1 MKNKLEQ
8 IAELLPDG
16 LSETG
21 LQEVMELVEGTVQE
35 RLAEEVKLMEV
46 KVSGFLRTKID
57 ELKEVAQQ
65 ELESNDEVL
74 RGYRMFENVRA
85 LVANE
90 IDSSDVD
97 SAVAQKDK
105 TIEELQES
113 LNSLNEK
120 YKGSLHENTMLND
133 KVSSLNEENEQLTE
147 SAKLP
152 FKSSES
158 AVVITNET
166 DSSRPSSEAVNNIF
180 LTEDVI
186 NLANTQAV
194 LKD

>member
-1 MKNKLEQ
+1 MKNKIEQ

-21 LQEVMELVEGTVQE
+21 LQEVMELVENAVQE
-35 RLAEEVKLMEV
+35 RLAEEVKLMEA

-74 RGYRMFENVRA
+74 RGYRMFENIRA
-85 LVANE
+85 LVANDIE
-90 IDSSDVD
+90 TSDVD
-97 SAVAQKDK
+97 SVVAKKDK
-105 TIEELQES
+105 TIEDLEES

-120 YKGSLHENTMLND
+120 YKSSLHENTMLSD
-133 KVSSLNEENEQLTE
+133 KVSSLNEENEQLAE

-166 DSSRPSSEAVNNIF
+166 DSSRPSPEAANNIF

-186 NLANTQAV
+186 NLSKQEV

>member
-21 LQEVMELVEGTVQE
+21 LQEVMELVENAVEE
-35 RLAEEVKLMEV
+35 RLAEEVKLMEA
-46 KVSGFLRTKID
+46 KVSGFLRTKIAD
-57 ELKEVAQQ
+57 LKEVAKK
-65 ELESNDEVL
+65 EVESDDEIL
-74 RGYRMFENVRA
+74 RGYRMFENIRA
-85 LVANE
+85 MVAAE
-90 IDSSDVD
+90 VEASDVD
-97 SAVAQKDK
+97 S
-105 TIEELQES
+105 TISQQEKEIAELQES
-113 LNSLNEK
+113 LAAVNDQLNS
-120 YKGSLHENTMLND
+120 SLHENSMLSG
-133 KVSSLNEENEQLTE
+133 KVERLNEENVQLTE

-166 DSSRPSSEAVNNIF
+166 DSSRPSPEAANNIF

-186 NLANTQAV
+186 NLAKNQEV

>member
-21 LQEVMELVEGTVQE
+21 LQEVMELVENAVEE
-35 RLAEEVKLMEV
+35 RLAEEVKLMEA

-74 RGYRMFENVRA
+74 RGYRMFESIRA

-97 SAVAQKDK
+97 SVVSQKDK

-113 LNSLNEK
+113 LDSLNEK
-120 YKGSLHENTMLND
+120 YKGSLRENTMLND

-166 DSSRPSSEAVNNIF
+166 DSSRPSPEAVNNIF

-186 NLANTQAV
+186 NLSKQEV